1 MAIKIIIDSA
11 SDMMAEEAKALGLI
25 HIPLTVRFG
34 DEEYLDGVTITH
46 REFYEKLI
54 ETDIL
59 PKTSQITPVVFEEAY
74 EQVVSNGD
82 TAIVI
87 TLSSKLSG
95 TYQSARIAAQE
106 YEGKVFVVDS
116 ENVALGERIVI
127 LRALELVK
135 EGLSAEEIVARLDE
149 EKKKVRV
156 IALFD
161 TLEYLKKGG
170 RISGTVALVG
180 GVLSIK
186 PVIQVI
192 DGEIRQVGKAR
203 GSKQG
208 NNLLREM
215 VKECG
220 GVNFDKPYY
229 FAYSGLSDDLLQK
242 YIADCSELLE
252 GKMDNLPI
260 STVGATIGTYAG
272 PGAIAVTFFEA

>member
-1 MAIKIIIDSA
+1 MAIKFIIDSA
-11 SDMMAEEAKALGLI
+11 SDMLPEEAKALGLV
-25 HIPLTVRFG
+25 HVPLTVRFNE
-34 DEEYLDGVTITH
+34 EEYQDGVTISH
-46 REFYEKLI
+46 KEFYEKLI
-54 ETDIL
+54 ESDVL
-59 PKTSQITPVVFEEAY
+59 PKTSQITPVTFGGVY
-74 EQVVSNGD
+74 EQVVSQGD

-95 TYQSARIAAQE
+95 TYQSAMIAAQE
-106 YEGKVFVVDS
+106 YEGKVYVVDS

-127 LRALELVK
+127 LRALELAK
-135 EGLSAEEIVARLDE
+135 EGLSAEEIVAKLDE

-170 RISGTVALVG
+170 RISGTVAFVG
-180 GVLSIK
+180 GVLAIK

-220 GVNFDKPYY
+220 GINFDKPYY
-229 FAYSGLSDDLLQK
+229 LAYSGLSDDLLRK
-242 YIADCSELLE
+242 YVQDSAELWE
-252 GKMDNLPI
+252 GKTDKLPI

-272 PGAIAVTFFEA
+272 PGAIAVTFFEN

>member
-1 MAIKIIIDSA
+1 MAIKFIIDSA
-11 SDMMAEEAKALGLI
+11 SDMLPEEAKALGLI
-25 HIPLTVRFG
+25 HVPLTVRF
-34 DEEYLDGVTITH
+34 DEEEYQDGVTISH
-46 REFYEKLI
+46 KEFYEKLI
-54 ETDIL
+54 ESDVL
-59 PKTSQITPVVFEEAY
+59 PKTSQITPVTFAEAY
-74 EQVVSNGD
+74 EKVVANGD

-95 TYQSARIAAQE
+95 TYQSAVIAAQE
-106 YEGKVFVVDS
+106 YEGRVFVVDS
-116 ENVALGERIVI
+116 ENVALGERIII
-127 LRALELVK
+127 LRALELAK
-135 EGLSAEEIVARLDE
+135 EGLSAEEIVAKLDE

-170 RISGTVALVG
+170 RISGTVAFVG
-180 GVLSIK
+180 GVLAIK

-203 GSKQG
+203 GSRQG

-220 GVNFDKPYY
+220 GINYDKPYY
-229 FAYSGLSDDLLQK
+229 LAYSGLSDDLLRK
-242 YIADCSELLE
+242 YVQDSAELWE
-252 GKMDNLPI
+252 GKADKLPI

-272 PGAIAVTFFEA
+272 PGAIAVTFFEN

>member
-1 MAIKIIIDSA
+1 MAIKFIIDSA
-11 SDMMAEEAKALGLI
+11 SDMLPEEAKALGLV
-25 HIPLTVRFG
+25 HVPLTVRFNE
-34 DEEYLDGVTITH
+34 EEYQDGVTISH
-46 REFYEKLI
+46 KEFYEKLI
-54 ETDIL
+54 ESDVL
-59 PKTSQITPVVFEEAY
+59 PKTSQITPVTFGEVY
-74 EQVVSNGD
+74 EQVVSQGD

-95 TYQSARIAAQE
+95 TYQSAMIAAQE
-106 YEGKVFVVDS
+106 YEGKVYVVDS

-127 LRALELVK
+127 LRALELAK
-135 EGLSAEEIVARLDE
+135 EGLSAEEIVAKLDE

-170 RISGTVALVG
+170 RISGTVAFVG
-180 GVLSIK
+180 GVLAIK

-220 GVNFDKPYY
+220 GINFDKPYY
-229 FAYSGLSDDLLQK
+229 LAYSGLSDDLLRK
-242 YIADCSELLE
+242 YVQDSAELWE
-252 GKMDNLPI
+252 GKTDKLPI

-272 PGAIAVTFFEA
+272 PGAIAVTFFEN